1 MRTNVRYNGD
11 GDGLSQGAMGVQVA
25 CVVWPERAEAVRR
38 LRAWEACLDALEGF
52 SSVVEVEAP
61 GVAYVDVTSLAPH
74 YPDVET
80 LAAVLARAGYAATRV
95 AYSVGVAACPFAAR
109 MAAEG
114 LAPGE
119 VAVWPDGT
127 ERDRLAPLSVRQL
140 PLDEETLDALWRAGL
155 RTLDEVARLPATVIA
170 DTFGPTLWRAQRL
183 ARGEAL
189 RPLRPRQVILRES
202 SRQTFEAPVFDTLR
216 LRALRAIQV
225 RDLADRLR
233 RRSLRC
239 ARLRLTGELTT
250 DDVWQS
256 SRLLTEPSAASASL
270 TQLADDALS
279 EWPVALGVLAVTIAL
294 DTAPQVQ
301 TRETVLKF
309 RAASDRR
316 E

>member
-1 MRTNVRYNGD
+1 M
-11 GDGLSQGAMGVQVA
+11 QVA
-25 CVVWPERAEAVRR
+25 CVLWPERAEAARR
-38 LRAWEACLDALEGF
+38 LRAWDACLDALEGF

-74 YPDVET
+74 YADAET
-80 LAAVLARAGYAATRV
+80 LARVLVRAGYAAV
-95 AYSVGVAACPFAAR
+95 KVGYAVGVAVCPFAAR

-114 LAPGE
+114 LPPGQ
-119 VAVWPDGT
+119 VAVWPEGT
-127 ERDRLAPLSVRQL
+127 ERDRLAPLSVQRL
-140 PLDEETLDALWRAGL
+140 PLDDETLDALWRAGI
-155 RTLDEVARLPATVIA
+155 RTLDAVARLPATVIA

-202 SRQTFEAPVFDTLR
+202 SRQTFETPVYDTLR
-216 LRALRAIQV
+216 LRALGAIQV

-233 RRSLRC
+233 RRGLRC
-239 ARLRLTGELTT
+239 ARMRLTGELATG
-250 DDVWQS
+250 DVWQS
-256 SRLLTEPSAASASL
+256 SAILTEPTAGSAVL
-270 TQLADDALS
+270 TQHADDALT

-301 TRETVLKF
+301 ARETVLKF
-309 RAASDRR
+309 RASGTRR